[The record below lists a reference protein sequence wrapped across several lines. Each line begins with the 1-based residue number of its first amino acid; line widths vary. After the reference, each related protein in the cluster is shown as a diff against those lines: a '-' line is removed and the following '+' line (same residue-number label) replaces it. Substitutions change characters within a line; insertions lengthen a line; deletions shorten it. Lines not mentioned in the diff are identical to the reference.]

1 MINLWDQKAKWYDVA
16 RQIPVVRALYQ
27 TELRLLQ
34 SLIPEQ
40 PFEAHLDIG
49 TGTGS
54 TLAIFHRS
62 RMLILSD
69 RSSCM
74 LHIAIQRHP
83 GPAVVFDLEQGL
95 PFKNQSFDF
104 LTAVGVFEYLRDPE
118 FALRELHRVAR
129 AQAFLLFTTTPFG
142 WISIFRYFTGNR
154 PRMYREQAVQQMLHT
169 AGWSK
174 IDQRKCKTQQQ
185 WLCQKKSEITTI

>member
-1 MINLWDQKAKWYDVA
+1 MINLWDQKAKWYDFA

-40 PFEAHLDIG
+40 PIDTHLDIG

-69 RSSCM
+69 RSSRM
-74 LHIAIQRHP
+74 LRIAIQRHP
-83 GPAVVFDLEQGL
+83 GPAIVLDLEQGL
-95 PFKNQSFDF
+95 PFQNQSFDF
-104 LTAVGVFEYLRDPE
+104 LTAVGVFEYLREPE
-118 FALRELHRVAR
+118 FVLRELYRVAKV
-129 AQAFLLFTTTPFG
+129 QAFLLFTTTPIG
-142 WISIFRYFTGNR
+142 WFSLLRYFTGNR
-154 PRMYREQAVQQMLHT
+154 PRMYREQAVQRMLRS

-174 IDQRKCKTQQQ
+174 IDQRKCKTQDQ
-185 WLCQKKSEITTI
+185 WLCQKKSEKTPI